1 MQDMAR
7 NVRRTHNG
15 SIDYAHYDRLARR
28 LRGRVTHRSIAGQR
42 NALLLVLGAAL
53 NAARYSIGVLAGA
66 IFKAS
71 RWAVNFWNIPP
82 LGSVDLRVGHGVRPN

>member
-28 LRGRVTHRSIAGQR
+28 LRGRATHRSIAGQR

-53 NAARYSIGVLAGA
+53 NAARYSIGV
-66 IFKAS
+66 KAS